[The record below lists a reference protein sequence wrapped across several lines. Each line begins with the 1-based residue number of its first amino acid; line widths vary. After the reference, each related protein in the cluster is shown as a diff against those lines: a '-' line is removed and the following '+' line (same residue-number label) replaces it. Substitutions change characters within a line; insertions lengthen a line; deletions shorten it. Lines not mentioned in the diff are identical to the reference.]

1 MFGPEADAGGASGH
15 SGAEMFGP
23 VAGGPATEGGADEDG
38 ADEIGPI
45 SETGGAA
52 GGAVARCH
60 LSAISLGSLGG
71 DGGRQL
77 GRNP

>member
-1 MFGPEADAGGASGH
+1 MFGPGADAGGASGH
-15 SGAEMFGP
+15 SGADIIGP
-23 VAGGPATEGGADEDG
+23 VAGGPATEDG
-38 ADEIGPI
+38 ADNVGPG
-45 SETGGAA
+45 SETGIAAGCAA

-60 LSAISLGSLGG
+60 LSATSLGSLGG